1 MDIEINNNKQQA
13 SFKNGK
19 FYHTFTPSTA
29 NQTVKLYHMGCVG
42 DTRLNRI
49 QLEQGT
55 EPTGFVEPKA
65 TTNTISGIFK
75 NLRDLDVKMTDPD
88 SDLWTRIK
96 KTARGTVEEYH
107 TNTIKNEIVKT
118 AEGIIEKQTKVINTS
133 VENKITA
140 ETKKYS
146 DELSSRITTLSNNA
160 LRKDEISITPNGVTL
175 GSGKV
180 IDGRTITSL
189 ITTQPENIK
198 AITDKFIITPANEN
212 LVLSE
217 HRDTY
222 ILNVRNGI
230 LNKIYGSN
238 ADLVGEYYFKLSIFG
253 FGTTRLYA
261 SIRVTYT
268 NGKEEWFNSEFPT
281 PSIATLETSTSV
293 KVQVESGKEIEYIE
307 PLVFQNKQ
315 SDFYRFH
322 LKNLF
327 VGKKKSAELIVD
339 GTIEGKHI
347 KSSTIETGHLQ
358 TGSVTS
364 EIIASNAIKSKHLLV
379 DDAMIEDLV
388 SHKAFVTELWSQQA
402 FINNLETIKVTATSI
417 DTEQLRGKTIHGV
430 TIDGGEIIGR
440 TKIKLGQYGFMQPTE
455 GGGLQ
460 INSPRLYNSQDGVG
474 VQILGATDRK
484 PDVPYGVFIYKDSDF
499 TAGNYA
505 TDTDS
510 YLLSVQGYIQAK
522 GIMNLRT
529 KDAYFDIYNPRR
541 GVNETTLTGVEI
553 GYYNHPDIGLIFG
566 YHGVYKNGVPTLSAR
581 DIYYKY
587 TPNGGVVE
595 YISLYYPLKASSSD
609 IKLKTNI
616 TDSTY
621 KGLDI
626 ISKLDFKS
634 FEWIKGKELYHK
646 KPTKIGLIAQDVQK
660 IDEALVY
667 MNGDYLALD
676 EFRLLNIALKSIQE
690 LSTQNNELQQRITKL
705 EELIN
710 G

>member
-118 AEGIIEKQTKVINTS
+118 AEGIVETLSKKVDGVTTS
-133 VENKITA
+133 VATV
-140 ETKKYS
+140 
-146 DELSSRITTLSNNA
+146 SRTVDSINSNITTLEGNV
-160 LRKDEISITPNGVTL
+160 LKKDEISITPNGVTL

-212 LVLSE
+212 LVKRE
-217 HRDTY
+217 YRNNF
-222 ILNVRNGI
+222 ILDVRNGA

-238 ADLVGEYYFKLSIFG
+238 TDLVGEYYFKLSIIDFDPPS
-253 FGTTRLYA
+253 LYA
-261 SIRVTYT
+261 SIRVKYKDGTD
-268 NGKEEWFNSEFPT
+268 GWFSSEFPT
-281 PSIATLETSTSV
+281 PDLANLETRTSV

-307 PLVFQNKQ
+307 PLVSQNKQ
-315 SDFYRFH
+315 SDFYRFV

-364 EIIASNAIKSKHLLV
+364 NIIAADAIKSKHLQV
-379 DDAMIEDLV
+379 DDAMID
-388 SHKAFVTELWSQQA
+388 KIIGNQAFVTKLWAKDA
-402 FINNLETIKVTATSI
+402 FINNLNAIKITAEDLSGKVISSPQILGGTISSSTKFILGNNGYMRPI
-417 DTEQLRGKTIHGV
+417 DN
-430 TIDGGEIIGR
+430 
-440 TKIKLGQYGFMQPTE
+440 
-455 GGGLQ
+455 GLQ
-460 INSPRLYNSQDGVG
+460 IFAENSNALSSGVILQLHGYEKIISSSQTIPRGLYLYNEKNFNEKSGDTFLTYETLLTVDGMIKIRG
-474 VQILGATDRK
+474 FARGAE
-484 PDVPYGVFIYKDSDF
+484 YGFFGAAI
-499 TAGNYA
+499 
-505 TDTDS
+505 
-510 YLLSVQGYIQAK
+510 
-522 GIMNLRT
+522 
-529 KDAYFDIYNPRR
+529 P
-541 GVNETTLTGVEI
+541 TLNFPLI
-553 GYYNHPDIGLIFG
+553 GGSDIGSSSFAAICRLSLETIIGGRDYLIVETPTNT
-566 YHGVYKNGVPTLSAR
+566 YRVPTAQ
-581 DIYYKY
+581 
-587 TPNGGVVE
+587 N
-595 YISLYYPLKASSSD
+595 SD
-609 IKLKTNI
+609 IRLKENLKET
-616 TDSTY
+616 
-621 KGLDI
+621 KVKALDYI
-626 ISKLDFKS
+626 EKIKFKS
-634 FEWIKGKELYHK
+634 FDWKDKTLGEEKLGVIAQELEKIEPSFVSKLGDIGGKEGHYVLELSTLCIYS
-646 KPTKIGLIAQDVQK
+646 
-660 IDEALVY
+660 
-667 MNGDYLALD
+667 
-676 EFRLLNIALKSIQE
+676 LKSIQE

>member
-212 LVLSE
+212 LVLPEYRRNSSFKDDMQISE
-217 HRDTY
+217 KFDIGKTKNFLIKGKARTNSYENRFRFATKIIYKDGTNYY
-222 ILNVRNGI
+222 ITGIDGNKYINGGEFSI
-230 LNKIYGSN
+230 PFKIYEN
-238 ADLVGEYYFKLSIFG
+238 E
-253 FGTTRLYA
+253 
-261 SIRVTYT
+261 
-268 NGKEEWFNSEFPT
+268 
-281 PSIATLETSTSV
+281 
-293 KVQVESGKEIEYIE
+293 KEIENVYFTIDRHGTPIFDE
-307 PLVFQNKQ
+307 LSIVPQ
-315 SDFYRFH
+315 
-322 LKNLF
+322 
-327 VGKKKSAELIVD
+327 KSAELIVD

-347 KSSTIETGHLQ
+347 KSSTIETGHLKA
-358 TGSVTS
+358 GSVTS
-364 EIIASNAIKSKHLLV
+364 EIISSNAIKSKHLQV
-379 DDAMIEDLV
+379 DDAMID
-388 SHKAFVTELWSQQA
+388 KIIGNQAFVTKLWAKDA
-402 FINNLETIKVTATSI
+402 FINNLNAIKITAEDLSGKVISSPQISGGTISSSTKFILGNNGYMRPI
-417 DTEQLRGKTIHGV
+417 DS
-430 TIDGGEIIGR
+430 
-440 TKIKLGQYGFMQPTE
+440 
-455 GGGLQ
+455 GLQ
-460 INSPRLYNSQDGVG
+460 IFTENSNALSSGVILQLHGYEKIISSSQTIPRGLYLYNEKNFNEKSGDTFLTYETLLTVDGMIKIRG
-474 VQILGATDRK
+474 FARGAE
-484 PDVPYGVFIYKDSDF
+484 YGFFGAAI
-499 TAGNYA
+499 
-505 TDTDS
+505 
-510 YLLSVQGYIQAK
+510 
-522 GIMNLRT
+522 
-529 KDAYFDIYNPRR
+529 P
-541 GVNETTLTGVEI
+541 TLNFPLI
-553 GYYNHPDIGLIFG
+553 GGSDIGSSSFAAICRLSLETIIGGRDYLIVETPTNT
-566 YHGVYKNGVPTLSAR
+566 YRVPTAQ
-581 DIYYKY
+581 
-587 TPNGGVVE
+587 N
-595 YISLYYPLKASSSD
+595 SD
-609 IKLKTNI
+609 IRLKENLKET
-616 TDSTY
+616 
-621 KGLDI
+621 KVKALDYI
-626 ISKLDFKS
+626 EKIKFKS
-634 FEWIKGKELYHK
+634 FDWKDKTLGEEKLGVIAQELEKIEPSFVSKLGDIGGKEGHYVLELSTLCIYS
-646 KPTKIGLIAQDVQK
+646 
-660 IDEALVY
+660 
-667 MNGDYLALD
+667 
-676 EFRLLNIALKSIQE
+676 LKSIQE

>member
-55 EPTGFVEPKA
+55 EPTGFVEPKN

-75 NLRDLDVKMTDPD
+75 NLRDLDVLMKDPE
-88 SDLWTRIK
+88 SDFWTRIK
-96 KTARGTVEEYH
+96 KTAKGTIEEYH
-107 TNTIKNEIVKT
+107 TSKLSNEIVKT
-118 AEGIIEKQTKVINTS
+118 AEGIVETLSKKVDGVTTS
-133 VENKITA
+133 VATV
-140 ETKKYS
+140 
-146 DELSSRITTLSNNA
+146 SRTVDSINSNITTLEGNV
-160 LRKDEISITPNGVTL
+160 LKKDEISITPNGVTL

-212 LVLSE
+212 LVKRE
-217 HRDTY
+217 YRNNF
-222 ILNVRNGI
+222 ILDVRNGT

-238 ADLVGEYYFKLSIFG
+238 TDLVGEYHFKVSIIAFDPP
-253 FGTTRLYA
+253 TLYA
-261 SIRVTYT
+261 SIHVKYKDGTD
-268 NGKEEWFNSEFPT
+268 GWFNSEFPV
-281 PSIATLETSTSV
+281 PSIATFETSTSV

-307 PLVFQNKQ
+307 PLVSQNKQ
-315 SDFYRFH
+315 SDFYRFV

-379 DDAMIEDLV
+379 DDAMID
-388 SHKAFVTELWSQQA
+388 KIIGNQAFVTKLWAKDA
-402 FINNLETIKVTATSI
+402 FINNLNAIKITAEDLSGKVISSPQILGGTISSSTKFILGNNGYMRPI
-417 DTEQLRGKTIHGV
+417 DN
-430 TIDGGEIIGR
+430 
-440 TKIKLGQYGFMQPTE
+440 
-455 GGGLQ
+455 GLQ
-460 INSPRLYNSQDGVG
+460 IFAENSNALSSGVILQLHGYEKIISSSQTIPRGLYLYNEKNFNEKSGDTFLTYETLLTVDGMIKIRG
-474 VQILGATDRK
+474 FARGAE
-484 PDVPYGVFIYKDSDF
+484 YGFFGAAI
-499 TAGNYA
+499 
-505 TDTDS
+505 
-510 YLLSVQGYIQAK
+510 
-522 GIMNLRT
+522 
-529 KDAYFDIYNPRR
+529 P
-541 GVNETTLTGVEI
+541 TLNFPLI
-553 GYYNHPDIGLIFG
+553 GGSDIGSSSFAAICRLSLETIIGGRDYLIVETPTNT
-566 YHGVYKNGVPTLSAR
+566 YRVPTAQ
-581 DIYYKY
+581 
-587 TPNGGVVE
+587 N
-595 YISLYYPLKASSSD
+595 SD
-609 IKLKTNI
+609 IRLKENLKET
-616 TDSTY
+616 
-621 KGLDI
+621 KVKALDYI
-626 ISKLDFKS
+626 EKIKFKS
-634 FEWIKGKELYHK
+634 FDWKDKTLGEEKLGVIAQELEKIEPSFVSKLGDIGGKEGHYVLELSTLCIYS
-646 KPTKIGLIAQDVQK
+646 
-660 IDEALVY
+660 
-667 MNGDYLALD
+667 
-676 EFRLLNIALKSIQE
+676 LKSIQE